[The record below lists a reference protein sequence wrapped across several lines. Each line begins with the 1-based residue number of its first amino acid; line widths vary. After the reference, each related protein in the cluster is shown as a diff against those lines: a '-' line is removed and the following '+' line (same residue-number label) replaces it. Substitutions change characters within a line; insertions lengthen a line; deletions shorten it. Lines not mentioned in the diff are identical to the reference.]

1 MDNDSATLK
10 NEDHASYRP
19 ELDFD
24 MDEDMKSFDAS
35 SERVA
40 RALWPAQQGNGHRDE
55 KEDVALSERD
65 DFFGPEEVVAGAGL
79 CRRQEEPSQCK
90 PYSPRDEPMDEI
102 QSFDEH
108 YNMPGTFETR
118 KGLGPEETRRW
129 SGGKDRQPNHR
140 HDRRMTPLPR
150 KDDQFQRLLQEKRN
164 LVAALSHTQTE
175 ASALQ
180 RKTEYLQRE
189 LHDAR
194 NALAREQVHREED
207 RHLLETRAEELRN
220 AQTFLTKADTFSH
233 ADIKTMVDS
242 LNSEIMQLAAFMSD
256 SLHFS
261 DAPLDLSDQHT
272 CSAIDRAKHPLG
284 DRMVGLLQARND
296 PDLRELVLQV
306 SLQATIAHICEAM
319 IRRWHQEIKIHK
331 MLVRLYDNVKKKS
344 TPAVAGR
351 WRAMTRAETKYTS
364 EADVQQLSRNIM
376 LANIWAVLRLAGWMV
391 PDAKSVLERDFGGRI
406 LEISKLMKR
415 VDQAIGEGI
424 TSEDLAVYVVEHDT
438 RFNPMSMVDANHDPM
453 SEMITDEETAV
464 ACTSDLGLRATRKVP
479 ASSDSQITKI
489 ESRVLMR
496 ANVVLWST
504 LVS

>member
-1 MDNDSATLK
+1 
-10 NEDHASYRP
+10 
-19 ELDFD
+19 
-24 MDEDMKSFDAS
+24 
-35 SERVA
+35 
-40 RALWPAQQGNGHRDE
+40 
-55 KEDVALSERD
+55 
-65 DFFGPEEVVAGAGL
+65 
-79 CRRQEEPSQCK
+79 
-90 PYSPRDEPMDEI
+90 MDEI
-102 QSFDEH
+102 QSFDEP

-118 KGLGPEETRRW
+118 RGLGKEETRRRG
-129 SGGKDRQPNHR
+129 GGKDRQPNYM

-150 KDDQFQRLLQEKRN
+150 KDDQFQKLLQEKRN

-180 RKTEYLQRE
+180 RKTEDLQRE

-194 NALAREQVHREED
+194 NALAREQAHREED

-220 AQTFLTKADTFSH
+220 AQTFLTKADTYSH

-256 SLHFS
+256 SLQFS
-261 DAPLDLSDQHT
+261 DTPLDLSDQHT
-272 CSAIDRAKHPLG
+272 CNAIDRAKHSLG
-284 DRMVGLLQARND
+284 DRMVDLLQVRND

-306 SLQATIAHICEAM
+306 SLQAMIARTCESM
-319 IRRWHQEIKIHK
+319 IRRWHQEIKTHK
-331 MLVRLYDNVKKKS
+331 MFVRLYDDVKKKN
-344 TPAVAGR
+344 TPAVASR

-364 EADVQQLSRNIM
+364 EAYVHQLCYNLM
-376 LANIWAVLRLAGWMV
+376 LTNIWAVLRLAGWMV
-391 PDAKSVLERDFGGRI
+391 LEAKSVLENDFGARI

-424 TSEDLAVYVVEHDT
+424 TSEDLVVFAVDDT
-438 RFNPMSMVDANHDPM
+438 RFNPTSMVDANHDPM

-464 ACTSDLGLRATRKVP
+464 ACTSDLGLRATRRVLT
-479 ASSDSQITKI
+479 SSDSQITKI
-489 ESRVLMR
+489 ESRVLMK